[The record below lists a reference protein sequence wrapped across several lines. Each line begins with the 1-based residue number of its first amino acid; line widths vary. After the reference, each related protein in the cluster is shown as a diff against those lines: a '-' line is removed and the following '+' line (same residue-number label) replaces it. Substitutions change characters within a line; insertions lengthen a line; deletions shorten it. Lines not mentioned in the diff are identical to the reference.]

1 MAKYIGVL
9 TAGGDTPGL
18 NAALRAL
25 GKSALGEY
33 NLQLIGFYD
42 GFRGLMNDRSVIL
55 DEQKLSGI
63 LTFGGTVLGTSRD
76 KPHRMPVGDKLMDM
90 TDAMLEVYH
99 KHHLDALVCI
109 GGGGTQKNAYR
120 LMQKGMNVITI
131 PKTIDRDIAM
141 TDATIGFDTALGIA
155 TEAVDRLHSTAH
167 SHHRIVLVELM
178 GHNAGWLALGAGVA
192 GGADVILIPEIPYE
206 PARIAEAI
214 LARVHSGKRFSIVAI
229 SEGATSKKAVA
240 ELDALTQEKKNAKN
254 KEEKRKVGEKI
265 ENFLHSQSNK
275 TMLLAQE
282 LESLTGLESRVT
294 ILGYVQRGGTP
305 SARDRLLATELGTT
319 AASLLAKEKY
329 GCMVA
334 VHEERIEAVP
344 LEKVVDRRKVVPLD
358 HSWVKTAKRVET
370 CMGDDI

>member
-1 MAKYIGVL
+1 MSKYVGVL

-33 NLQLIGFYD
+33 DLQLIGFYD

-55 DEQKLSGI
+55 DEQRLSGI
-63 LTFGGTVLGTSRD
+63 LTFGGTILGTSRD

-90 TDAMLEVYH
+90 TDAMLEIYE

-109 GGGGTQKNAYR
+109 GGGGTQKNAFR

-131 PKTIDRDIAM
+131 PKTIDRDIAL
-141 TDATIGFDTALGIA
+141 TDTTIGFDTALGIA

-167 SHHRIVLVELM
+167 SHHRIILVELM

-192 GGADVILIPEIPYE
+192 GGADVILIPEIPYDPE
-206 PARIAEAI
+206 LIAEAI
-214 LARVHSGKRFSIVAI
+214 LDRVRSGKRFSIIAI
-229 SEGATSKKAVA
+229 SEGAIPKKAAV
-240 ELDALTQEKKNAKN
+240 EFDALIKEKKNAKT
-254 KEEKRKVGEKI
+254 KEEKEKAEKNI
-265 ENFLHSQSNK
+265 ESWQNSQSNK
-275 TMLLAQE
+275 TMMLAQE

-294 ILGYVQRGGTP
+294 ILGYVQRGGIP
-305 SARDRLLATELGTT
+305 SACDRLLATELGTA

-334 VHEERIEAVP
+334 VHEERMEAVP
-344 LEKVVDRRKVVPLD
+344 LDKVVGRRKIVPMD
-358 HSWVKTAKRVET
+358 HSWIKAAKRVGT
-370 CMGDDI
+370 CLGDEA

>member
-1 MAKYIGVL
+1 MAKYVGVL

-33 NLQLIGFYD
+33 DLQLIGFYD

-63 LTFGGTVLGTSRD
+63 LTMGGTFLGTSRD
-76 KPHRMPVGDKLMDM
+76 KPHRMPVGDKMMDM
-90 TDAMLEVYH
+90 TDAMLDVYN

-120 LMQKGMNVITI
+120 LMQKGMNILTI
-131 PKTIDRDIAM
+131 PKTIDRDIAK
-141 TDATIGFDTALGIA
+141 TDTTIGFDTALGIA
-155 TEAVDRLHSTAH
+155 TDAVDRLHSTAH

-178 GHNAGWLALGAGVA
+178 GHNTGWLALGAGVA
-192 GGADVILIPEIPYE
+192 GGADVILIPEIPYD
-206 PARIAEAI
+206 PAIIAEAI
-214 LARVHSGKRFSIVAI
+214 LERVRSGKRFSIVAM
-229 SEGATSKKAVA
+229 SEGAISKKAA
-240 ELDALTQEKKNAKN
+240 SAMETLMKEKEGAKT
-254 KEEKRKVGEKI
+254 KEEKEKVAHKI
-265 ENFLHSQSNK
+265 ENWQQSQANK

-282 LESLTGLESRVT
+282 LGQLTSLESRVT

-305 SARDRLLATELGTT
+305 SAGDRLLATQLGTT
-319 AASLLAKEKY
+319 AASLLVKEKY

-334 VHEERIEAVP
+334 VHAERMEPVP
-344 LEKVVDRRKVVPLD
+344 LEKVIDKRRTVPLD
-358 HSWVKTAKRVET
+358 HSWIKAAKRVGT
-370 CMGDDI
+370 CLGGED